1 LCALCPVYGT
11 QCQTAHLDI
20 GFYMV
25 LRLKRPVPV
34 GHSFCFG
41 GPMELHGLQKLTLL
55 DYPGKTGCT
64 LFFGG
69 CNLRCPFCH
78 NASLVLRPGSC
89 PTIPEN
95 ELFAFLKKRQGLLD
109 GVCVT
114 GGEPLLQPGLA
125 DLLKRIRE
133 LGYAVKLD
141 TNGCFPDRL
150 EKLIEA
156 GLVDYVAM
164 DLKNSREEY
173 PKTVGIANFDT
184 APIDQ
189 SIRLLMEGRVEYE
202 FRTTV
207 VQGLHTVHSLG
218 AAAFWIDG
226 AQNYFLQNFV
236 DSGDLIEPGLTAF
249 SPAEM
254 RHFLNVVKP
263 HVKNAG
269 LRGI

>member
-1 LCALCPVYGT
+1 M
-11 QCQTAHLDI
+11 DK
-20 GFYMV
+20 GFCV
-25 LRLKRPVPV
+25 FPKEKLPFAPV
-34 GHSFCFG
+34 GHSVCYG

-55 DYPGKTGCT
+55 DYPGKTACT

-89 PTIPEN
+89 PAVEES
-95 ELFAFLKKRQGLLD
+95 ELFAFLNKRKGLLD

-114 GGEPLLQPGLA
+114 GGEPLLQPGLE
-125 DLLKRIRE
+125 DFLGRIRE
-133 LGYAVKLD
+133 LGYSIKLD

-150 EKLIEA
+150 EKLMEA

-173 PKTVGIANFDT
+173 PATVGIPNFDT
-184 APIDQ
+184 SPIEQ
-189 SIRLLMEGRVEYE
+189 SIRLLMEGRVDYE

-226 AQNYFLQNFV
+226 AKNYFLQNFV
-236 DSGDLIEPGLTAF
+236 DSGDLIGTGLTAF
-249 SPAEM
+249 SPSEM
-254 RHFLNVVKP
+254 RHFLNVVRP
-263 HVKNAG
+263 HVKNAE
-269 LRGI
+269 LRGL

>member
-1 LCALCPVYGT
+1 
-11 QCQTAHLDI
+11 
-20 GFYMV
+20 
-25 LRLKRPVPV
+25 
-34 GHSFCFG
+34 
-41 GPMELHGLQKLTLL
+41 MELHGLQKLTLL
-55 DYPGKTGCT
+55 DYPGKTACT

-89 PTIPEN
+89 PTIAQE
-95 ELFAFLKKRQGLLD
+95 ELFAFLRKRQGLLD
-109 GVCVT
+109 GVCIT
-114 GGEPLLQPGLA
+114 GGEPLLQPELA
-125 DLLKRIRE
+125 ELLKRIRE

-150 EKLIEA
+150 EKLIDQ

-173 PKTVGIANFDT
+173 PATVGIPNFDT
-184 APIDQ
+184 APIAQ
-189 SIRLLMEGRVEYE
+189 SIRLLMEERVDYE

-226 AQNYFLQNFV
+226 AKNYFLQNFV
-236 DSGDLIEPGLTAF
+236 DSGDLISPGLTAF
-249 SPAEM
+249 TPSEM

-269 LRGI
+269 LRGL

>member
-1 LCALCPVYGT
+1 
-11 QCQTAHLDI
+11 
-20 GFYMV
+20 
-25 LRLKRPVPV
+25 
-34 GHSFCFG
+34 
-41 GPMELHGLQKLTLL
+41 MEFHGLQKLTLL
-55 DYPGKTGCT
+55 DFPGKTACT

-78 NASLVLRPGSC
+78 NASLVLRPGQC
-89 PTIPEN
+89 PTLQEE
-95 ELFAFLKKRQGLLD
+95 ELFTFLNKRRGLLD
-109 GVCVT
+109 GICIT
-114 GGEPLLQPGLA
+114 GGEPLLQPGLE
-125 DLLKRIRE
+125 DLLPRIRE

-141 TNGCFPDRL
+141 TNGCFPERL
-150 EKLIEA
+150 ERLLDL

-173 PKTVGIANFDT
+173 PATVGIPDFDT
-184 APIDQ
+184 APIDR

-226 AQNYFLQNFV
+226 AQNYYLQNFV
-236 DSGDLIEPGLTAF
+236 DSGDLISPGLTAF
-249 SPAEM
+249 SPQEM
-254 RHFLNVVKP
+254 RHFLNVVTP

-269 LRGI
+269 LRGL